1 MTTQGHFSQKHYR
14 LLKAIHSAGGAPC
27 EDFPELFF
35 PEDISD
41 PVKKRLA
48 TVIAKKLCDTCPVKQ
63 ECFRYAIESGQK
75 YGVWGGTSPGE
86 R

>member
-1 MTTQGHFSQKHYR
+1 MTKLGHFSQKHYR
-14 LLKAIHSAGGAPC
+14 LLKAIHSAGKVPC
-27 EDFPELFF
+27 EDFPELFY

-41 PVKKRLA
+41 PMKKRLA
-48 TVIAKKLCDTCPVKQ
+48 IEIAKRACGTCPVKP

-75 YGVWGGTSPGE
+75 YGIWGGTSPSE